1 MRPFIVEFLG
11 TPEAGKT
18 TSVKMLRRSLEEKGY
33 KVGLVRESAE
43 IVPDMFKTGSSKGN
57 ILMTLKTA
65 QKLYEEI
72 NNDRDIVLVDRGI
85 VDSLAW
91 NYLYA
96 KRGEFSEE
104 KSKCVEN
111 FFEAIGVKTD
121 FIVALTI
128 PTEESIRRR
137 GGEGHV
143 VNRKFFEEFNREII
157 GNFLKSVE
165 IDKVLLNTE
174 SKTPV
179 EVHDWLL
186 GAIEESYAKFKE
198 NNASKEEE

>member
-1 MRPFIVEFLG
+1 MRPFIVEFVG

-43 IVPDMFKTGSSKGN
+43 IVPYMFKTGCSKGN
-57 ILMTLKTA
+57 IWMTLKTA
-65 QKLYEEI
+65 QKLYEV
-72 NNDRDIVLVDRGI
+72 RDIVLVDRGI
-85 VDSLAW
+85 VDSLSW

-143 VNRKFFEEFNREII
+143 VNRKFIDEFNREII

-198 NNASKEEE
+198 NSASKEEE

>member
-43 IVPDMFKTGSSKGN
+43 IVPDMFKTGCSKGN
-57 ILMTLKTA
+57 IWMTLKTA

-96 KRGEFSEE
+96 QRGEFSIE
-104 KSKCVEN
+104 KSKCVKN

-143 VNRKFFEEFNREII
+143 VNRKFIEEFNREII

-174 SKTPV
+174 SKTTV

-186 GAIEESYAKFKE
+186 GAIEESCAKFKE
-198 NNASKEEE
+198 NSASKEEE

>member
-1 MRPFIVEFLG
+1 MRPFIVEFVG

-57 ILMTLKTA
+57 IWMTLKTA
-65 QKLYEEI
+65 QKLYEV
-72 NNDRDIVLVDRGI
+72 RDIVLVDRGI
-85 VDSLAW
+85 VDSLSW

-143 VNRKFFEEFNREII
+143 VNRKFIDEFNREII

-198 NNASKEEE
+198 NSASKEEE

>member
-57 ILMTLKTA
+57 IWMTLKTA

-72 NNDRDIVLVDRGI
+72 NNVRDIVLVDRGI
-85 VDSLAW
+85 VDSLSW

-143 VNRKFFEEFNREII
+143 VNRKFIDEFNREII

-174 SKTPV
+174 IKTPV

-186 GAIEESYAKFKE
+186 GAIEESYAKLKE
-198 NNASKEEE
+198 NSASKEEE

>member
-1 MRPFIVEFLG
+1 MRPFVVEFLG
-11 TPEAGKT
+11 TPEGGKT

-57 ILMTLKTA
+57 IWMTLKTA

-72 NNDRDIVLVDRGI
+72 NNDRDIILVDRGI

-91 NYLYA
+91 NYLYT

-104 KSKCVEN
+104 KSKCVEK
-111 FFEAIGVKTD
+111 FFEAIGVNAD
-121 FIVALTI
+121 FVIALTI

-143 VNRKFFEEFNREII
+143 VNRKFIEEFNLEII
-157 GNFLKSVE
+157 DNFLSGVA

-174 SKTPV
+174 GKTPV
-179 EVHDWLL
+179 EVHDLL
-186 GAIEESYAKFKE
+186 FNAIEDGYAKFKE
-198 NNASKEEE
+198 NSTDKE

>member
-18 TSVKMLRRSLEEKGY
+18 TSVKMLRRSLEGKGY

-43 IVPDMFKTGSSKGN
+43 PDMFKTGSSKGN
-57 ILMTLKTA
+57 IWMTLKTA

-96 KRGEFSEE
+96 QRGEFSIE
-104 KSKCVEN
+104 KSKCVKN

-143 VNRKFFEEFNREII
+143 VNRKFIEEFNREII

-174 SKTPV
+174 SKTTV

-198 NNASKEEE
+198 NSASKEEE

>member
-43 IVPDMFKTGSSKGN
+43 IVPDMFKT
-57 ILMTLKTA
+57 A

-96 KRGEFSEE
+96 QRGEFSIE
-104 KSKCVEN
+104 KSKCVKN

-143 VNRKFFEEFNREII
+143 VNRKFIEEFNREII

-174 SKTPV
+174 SKTTV

-198 NNASKEEE
+198 NSASKEEE

>member
-43 IVPDMFKTGSSKGN
+43 IVPDMFKTGCSKGN
-57 ILMTLKTA
+57 IWMTLKTA

-96 KRGEFSEE
+96 QRGEFSIE
-104 KSKCVEN
+104 KSKCVKN

-143 VNRKFFEEFNREII
+143 VNRKFIEEFNREI
-157 GNFLKSVE
+157 LKSVE

-174 SKTPV
+174 SKTTV

-198 NNASKEEE
+198 NSASKEEE

>member
-1 MRPFIVEFLG
+1 M
-11 TPEAGKT
+11 
-18 TSVKMLRRSLEEKGY
+18 EEKGY

-43 IVPDMFKTGSSKGN
+43 IVPDMFKTGCSKGN
-57 ILMTLKTA
+57 IWMTLKTA

-72 NNDRDIVLVDRGI
+72 NNVRDIVLVDRGI
-85 VDSLAW
+85 VDSLSW

-143 VNRKFFEEFNREII
+143 VNRKFIEEFNR
-157 GNFLKSVE
+157 E

-198 NNASKEEE
+198 NSASKEEE

>member
-43 IVPDMFKTGSSKGN
+43 IVPDMFKTGCSKGN
-57 ILMTLKTA
+57 IWMTLKTA

-96 KRGEFSEE
+96 QRGEFSIE
-104 KSKCVEN
+104 KSKCVKN

-121 FIVALTI
+121 FIVALI

-143 VNRKFFEEFNREII
+143 VNRKFIEEFNREII

-174 SKTPV
+174 SKTTV

-198 NNASKEEE
+198 NSASKEEE

>member
-43 IVPDMFKTGSSKGN
+43 IVPDMFKTGCSKGN
-57 ILMTLKTA
+57 IWMTLKTA
-65 QKLYEEI
+65 LYEEI

-96 KRGEFSEE
+96 QRGEFSIE
-104 KSKCVEN
+104 KSKCVKN

-143 VNRKFFEEFNREII
+143 VNRKFIEEFNREII

-174 SKTPV
+174 SKTTV

-198 NNASKEEE
+198 NSASKEEE

>member
-43 IVPDMFKTGSSKGN
+43 IVPDMFKTGN
-57 ILMTLKTA
+57 IWMTLKTA

-96 KRGEFSEE
+96 QRGEFSIE
-104 KSKCVEN
+104 KSKCVKN

-143 VNRKFFEEFNREII
+143 VNRKFIEEFNREII

-174 SKTPV
+174 SKTTV

-198 NNASKEEE
+198 NSASKEEE

>member
-1 MRPFIVEFLG
+1 MRKEF
-11 TPEAGKT
+11 
-18 TSVKMLRRSLEEKGY
+18 
-33 KVGLVRESAE
+33 
-43 IVPDMFKTGSSKGN
+43 
-57 ILMTLKTA
+57 
-65 QKLYEEI
+65 
-72 NNDRDIVLVDRGI
+72 
-85 VDSLAW
+85 
-91 NYLYA
+91 
-96 KRGEFSEE
+96 
-104 KSKCVEN
+104 
-111 FFEAIGVKTD
+111 IGVKTD

-128 PTEESIRRR
+128 PTEESIRRP

-143 VNRKFFEEFNREII
+143 VNRKFIEEFNIEII

-198 NNASKEEE
+198 NSASKEEE

>member
-18 TSVKMLRRSLEEKGY
+18 TSVKMLRRSLEGKGY

-57 ILMTLKTA
+57 IWMTLKTA

-96 KRGEFSEE
+96 QRGEFSIE
-104 KSKCVEN
+104 KSKCVKN

-128 PTEESIRRR
+128 PTEECIRRR

-143 VNRKFFEEFNREII
+143 VNRKFIEEFNREII
-157 GNFLKSVE
+157 GNFLKSV
-165 IDKVLLNTE
+165 
-174 SKTPV
+174 
-179 EVHDWLL
+179 
-186 GAIEESYAKFKE
+186 
-198 NNASKEEE
+198 